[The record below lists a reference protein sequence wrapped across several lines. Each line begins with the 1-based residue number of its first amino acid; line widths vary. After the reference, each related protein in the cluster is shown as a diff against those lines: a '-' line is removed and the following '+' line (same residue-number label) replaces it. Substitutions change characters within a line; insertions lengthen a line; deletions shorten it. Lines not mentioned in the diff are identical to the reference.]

1 VRLLLYC
8 TQTQD
13 WPTISIIVVVILFEP
28 VISLHRDYTRPDLP
42 SGPNENPF
50 GGADIA
56 SLAALG
62 EMHIPF
68 S

>member
-1 VRLLLYC
+1 M
-8 TQTQD
+8 
-13 WPTISIIVVVILFEP
+13 VVILFDP
-28 VISLHRDYTRPDLP
+28 VISSLHRDYTRPDLP

-62 EMHIPF
+62 EMHITF
-68 S
+68 I